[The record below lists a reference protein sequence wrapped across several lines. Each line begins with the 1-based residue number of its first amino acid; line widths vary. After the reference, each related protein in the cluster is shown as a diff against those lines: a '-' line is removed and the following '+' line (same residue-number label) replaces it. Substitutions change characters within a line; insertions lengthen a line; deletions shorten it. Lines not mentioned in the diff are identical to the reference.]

1 MGRRIK
7 SYHSLTSRSAKIK
20 LERSRRRWPCWAS
33 SRPPSS
39 SRRRHSRKMRGNLKP
54 RASAS
59 PKRGV
64 KGVKGAKNGTQLT
77 WIITPTKRTC
87 HRPESATI
95 QKLTRS
101 YSQGDHSRATV
112 QQHTDL
118 SSSDATAKA
127 PISRGL
133 LLVKQWER
141 GSNKFTRR
149 NKMRDW
155 RNSDKRRASVKIC
168 HGKEARQETSRRTAS
183 PNLIST

>member
-33 SRPPSS
+33 SRPRSS
-39 SRRRHSRKMRGNLKP
+39 SRRRHNPKMRGNLKP

-64 KGVKGAKNGTQLT
+64 KDVRGAKNAAQLT

-87 HRPESATI
+87 HRPESATT
-95 QKLTRS
+95 QKLTRN

-127 PISRGL
+127 PISRGPL
-133 LLVKQWER
+133 RVKQWER